1 MPAPRQWLWFVGL
14 WAAGVGVT
22 AAVGYGIKFWLKQ
35 SRVLGAGFFH
45 APPARGGVGGGT
57 PAVRRTMTRPQ

>member
-22 AAVGYGIKFWLKQ
+22 AAGGLRDQ
-35 SRVLGAGFFH
+35 VLAEVTGVMTITSSAAAAGN
-45 APPARGGVGGGT
+45 
-57 PAVRRTMTRPQ
+57 

>member
-22 AAVGYGIKFWLKQ
+22 ALGRLRHQVVAEAVASQ
-35 SRVLGAGFFH
+35 DQ
-45 APPARGGVGGGT
+45 T
-57 PAVRRTMTRPQ
+57 